1 LFASFGRF
9 DLLAVN
15 LTIVKLCEAL
25 AEYLVLLDLVSLLA
39 INEGLLALVVVVD
52 QLRDANAA

>member
-1 LFASFGRF
+1 M
-9 DLLAVN
+9 N